1 MRAQKMSECVPSRCP
16 PNAPPMSRAA
26 RRGAGPS
33 VFASRESEVSMSH
46 TSAARAAAAAPHARW
61 LLFSGASSSGPA
73 SVWAASHE
81 LAPMTMC
88 ERHITSR

>member
-1 MRAQKMSECVPSRCP
+1 
-16 PNAPPMSRAA
+16 MSRAA

-33 VFASRESEVSMSH
+33 LFASRESEVSMSH
-46 TSAARAAAAAPHARW
+46 TSAARRPAAPPPHARW